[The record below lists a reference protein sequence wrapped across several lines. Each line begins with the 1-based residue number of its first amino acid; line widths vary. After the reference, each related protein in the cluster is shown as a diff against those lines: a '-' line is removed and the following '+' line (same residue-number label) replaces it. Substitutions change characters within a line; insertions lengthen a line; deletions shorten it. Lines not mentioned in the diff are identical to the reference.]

1 MPGGQVP
8 HHTADQEEKSLKQW
22 QFRAKEPD
30 PQSVPTESW
39 WKRIGIWVALLV
51 LLGTA
56 FFVSAFMLLR
66 YQGDYQQVQQLGRE
80 MADAYHAQPTTA
92 PQELSTQEAPSTASQ
107 ADHGSLFLKEK
118 PYPNNPYHIVQPQL
132 RVLRQTNRDI
142 VGWLSIEG
150 LMEHPVVQRDHTYYL
165 DHDASG
171 AANLNGAIFMNSAT
185 RLQNRPNTILLY
197 GHNMKTGAMFGALR
211 NYENEAFY
219 HANPFISFNSL
230 YEEGEY
236 VIFSVAHISVNP
248 ADRRYV
254 DLNKLQSSTIA
265 WRSEALNRL
274 RLFSAYMNYVPVQPD
289 DQLLLLVTCIGD
301 GDDRRVVAARRF
313 RDNEGRDYL
322 SSLIRQ

>member
-1 MPGGQVP
+1 M
-8 HHTADQEEKSLKQW
+8 KLW
-22 QFRAKEPD
+22 QFRAKEPA
-30 PQSVPTESW
+30 PQYAPTESW

-56 FFVSAFMLLR
+56 FCVSAFMLLR
-66 YQGDYQQVQQLGRE
+66 YTGDYRQVRKLE
-80 MADAYHAQPTTA
+80 EDMAEVYHAQPTTEPGKVTPTAA
-92 PQELSTQEAPSTASQ
+92 PELPGSSAS
-107 ADHGSLFLKEK
+107 AFLKEK
-118 PYPNNPYHIVQPQL
+118 PYADNPYHIVQPQL
-132 RVLRQTNRDI
+132 RVLRQTNREI

-150 LMEHPVVQRDHTYYL
+150 LMEQPVVQRDHTYYL

-171 AANLNGAIFMNSAT
+171 AVNLNGAIFMNSAT

-219 HANPFISFNSL
+219 HANPFVRFDSL
-230 YEEGEY
+230 YETGEY

-254 DLNKLQSSTIA
+254 DLNKLQSSTVA
-265 WRSEALNRL
+265 WRTESLNRL
-274 RLFSAYMNYVPVQPD
+274 KRLSAYMNYVPVQAD
-289 DQLLLLVTCIGD
+289 DQLLLLITCLGD

-313 RDNEGRDYL
+313 RENEGRDYL
-322 SSLIRQ
+322 GSLIRQ